1 MKKCNKNILIFLISF
16 ICIVIS
22 IKSVDAK
29 EHEPIRVGYTN
40 IKGFIEKNDDT
51 YTGYLYDY
59 LREISI
65 YTGWEYEFI
74 EMDIGA
80 ALEAL
85 QNGDID
91 LMGSMILNEHTIK
104 TFDFATYDMGY
115 TYNNLV
121 ISEDN
126 NAYDPSKYITLDGI
140 KVGYVET
147 AQATVNNFRDFCEE
161 NGIKDVELIPFDSV
175 EGEKGLVDKLNN
187 GEIDAIIGGDLT
199 LNDTYGKVIAK
210 FGATPY
216 YFATT
221 KGNTEIIKELN
232 RALIFIE
239 EKDKLFEK
247 SLYERYFQSN
257 HLEYLILSKEE
268 VDYINKGE
276 AIKVAYLTNSIPFQY
291 YNEKNK
297 SPDGVLVEYIKQIA
311 DKININL
318 EFIPILSA
326 EEGYKLLENQKVDL
340 MLGAIDNFKNADKYN
355 FYLTRTILRVELDEI
370 VNKNY
375 IHHLK
380 EEEKKKI
387 KVLSGVQQEIEEWEE
402 YETIHASSVEESIK
416 MVNEGQADVTY
427 TNPYAVNY
435 YTSIGFYENIIVNKS
450 QVPID
455 LAIGVSKSVDKN
467 FLSILN
473 KSLYSLKQSE
483 AINIINE
490 KIMGLQQ
497 DLRFKTFIQANI
509 EVVIFSTVIAIAVI
523 GTIITVMVKRKFN
536 RMKEAKRI
544 LFEKT
549 QLDPLTGIYNREAC
563 ERLVKEYLEVKP
575 SYLCAVLIIIDIDHF
590 KQVNDKFGHKVGD
603 NLLVEFSSVLHQ
615 FFAHK
620 DIVSRLGG
628 DEFIIFMTDIE
639 QQDITK
645 IQEKLEELCTLM
657 HRKVEY
663 NGDTQDI
670 SLSIGAVITK
680 EDKDFN
686 TLYMMADEMLY
697 EVKRNG
703 RNGFKIKDVL

>member
-74 EMDIGA
+74 EMDIGT

-104 TFDFATYDMGY
+104 NFDFATYDMGY

-121 ISEDN
+121 IAHDN
-126 NAYDPSKYITLDGI
+126 KAYELSKYIVLDGI
-140 KVGYVET
+140 KVGYIKT
-147 AQATVNNFRDFCEE
+147 AKRTLDSFLEFCDS
-161 NGIKDVELIPFDSV
+161 NGIKNVDLIPFDPL
-175 EGEKGLVDKLNN
+175 EGEKGLAEKLNN
-187 GEIDAIIGGDLT
+187 GEVDAIIGGDLT
-199 LNDTYGKVIAK
+199 LNDTYGNIIAK

-232 RALIFIE
+232 RALINIK

-247 SLYERYFQSN
+247 SLYERHFNSN
-257 HLEYLILSKEE
+257 EMEYLILSKEE
-268 VDYINKGE
+268 EAYIKKGE
-276 AIKVAYLTNSIPFQY
+276 IIKVAYLTDSIPFQY
-291 YNEKNK
+291 YDKK
-297 SPDGVLVEYIKQIA
+297 RQGPDGVLVEYIKKLA
-311 DKININL
+311 EKININL
-318 EFIPILSA
+318 QFIPISSC
-326 EEGYKLLENQKVDL
+326 EEGYQLLRDQEVDL
-340 MLGAIDNFKNADKYN
+340 MLGAMDSFQNADKYN
-355 FYLTRTILRVELDEI
+355 FHLTRNVLRVELDEI
-370 VNKNY
+370 VNKDY
-375 IHHLK
+375 IQHLN
-380 EEEKKKI
+380 EGERKKI
-387 KVLSGVQQEIEEWEE
+387 KALSGVQQEVEQWKD

-416 MVNEGQADVTY
+416 MVNKGQADVTY

-455 LAIGVSKSVDKN
+455 LAIGVSKNVDKN

-490 KIMGLQQ
+490 KIMGLQK

-509 EVVIFSTVIAIAVI
+509 EVVIFSTVIGIAVI
-523 GTIITVMVKRKFN
+523 GTIITVMIKRKFN

-563 ERLVKEYLEVKP
+563 ERLVKEYLETKP
-575 SYLCAVLIIIDIDHF
+575 SYSYAVLAIIDIDHF

-603 NLLVEFSSVLHQ
+603 NLLIEFSSVLHQ

-639 QQDITK
+639 KQDITK

-657 HRKVEY
+657 HREVEY
-663 NGDTQDI
+663 NGDTQEI
-670 SLSIGAVITK
+670 SLSIGAVITR

-686 TLYMMADEMLY
+686 TLYMSADEMLY